1 METPWG
7 NNSALRRFFSGR
19 HGRNLREYLAAYALI
34 TPALLLIFTFGIFPV
49 AFALYVSLHKW
60 LIVRDEFTGLGNY
73 VTAVGG
79 FAYLGHVV
87 ADRKSTRLNS
97 SHLA

>member
-49 AFALYVSLHKW
+49 AFALYVSLH
-60 LIVRDEFTGLGNY
+60 
-73 VTAVGG
+73 GG
-79 FAYLGHVV
+79 RAI
-87 ADRKSTRLNS
+87 RNITRPRTLNPLRTYSGGWPSANLS
-97 SHLA
+97 SLAR